1 MKNFHII
8 LASILIL
15 SGVGFA
21 PIVYAEEYAAGHEFT
36 SRQSFAEG
44 VQFGGGIEFDSA
56 YTFPAWTFFSG
67 AHEFTG
73 DTVHQFTENGIIFG
87 DGSGIVFSTGIPAT
101 FGECADFSGGLV
113 KDGLVAGKIT
123 IANTY
128 DECTMFAAKQE
139 FTVFQNF
146 EKYNHF
152 NDSTIFSAD
161 QTFKEGTT
169 FGPGS
174 IFTVGQE
181 LPAGTIPSQG
191 VIMNAVTCSD
201 TACVP
206 DAGDVIAPGEKFEAG
221 TDPAATYHK
230 VDPNNKTFEID
241 GLGLTMTFDTV
252 STNGTIKADLLDP
265 ASISGATLAGDTLT
279 MTLNDGDTKQ
289 SVGNVI
295 ELATGTASVSGN
307 ITITL
312 PYQQSEVGNIAEN
325 TLTAFHYVGGEWKK
339 ENNCTVDTAANTV
352 TCTVSSL
359 SPFSVG
365 DGSSS
370 GGGGATCAQCKILR
384 THGGFTIDDQ
394 TYTLVK
400 KYTEINTNEVKTGEP
415 VTITLSV
422 ANASGSPRV
431 TSAIVYMDV
440 HGSPNNYKHNPS
452 ISYSPSERDKINI
465 NDRGDLWTSVDV
477 DSEIVS
483 HPIHQTA
490 HRMNYNFTMIF
501 DKPMDTSHIVL
512 ETTNH
517 YGISE
522 VLYVIDA
529 LKVVENDASTYT
541 DDVGLQEESEPEV
554 VLQSAPVPEVVIE
567 PELVIDTEPAFMS
580 DVITSLEIIL
590 DPEPIPIVSAQPEQ
604 LQADPEPTTGLGNFN
619 FIWNIFSG
627 IFS

>member
-1 MKNFHII
+1 MKSFHII

-21 PIVYAEEYAAGHEFT
+21 PIVYAEEYEAGHVFT
-36 SRQSFAEG
+36 SEQSFAEG
-44 VQFGGGIEFDSA
+44 VQFGGGVDFGDTA

-73 DTVHQFTENGIIFG
+73 DTVHQFTGNGIIFG
-87 DGSGIVFSTGIPAT
+87 DGSGIVFSTGMPTI

-128 DECTMFAAKQE
+128 DECTMFAAEQE
-139 FTVFQNF
+139 FTVPQNF

-152 NDSTIFSAD
+152 SDTTIFSVG

-206 DAGDVIAPGEKFEAG
+206 DAEDVIAPGEKFEAG
-221 TDPAATYHK
+221 IDPAATFHN
-230 VDPNNKTFEID
+230 VRSNDKTFEID

-265 ASISGATLAGDTLT
+265 ASVSGASLNGDTLT
-279 MTLNDGDTKQ
+279 MTLNDGSEKQ
-289 SVGNVI
+289 SIGNVI
-295 ELATGTASVSGN
+295 ELATDTASVSGN

-312 PYQQSEVGNIAEN
+312 PYQQSELGDIAED
-325 TLTAFHYVGGEWKK
+325 TLTAFHYVGGQWKK
-339 ENNCTVDTAANTV
+339 ESNCTVDTAANTV

-370 GGGGATCAQCKILR
+370 SSGASCTQCKVLR
-384 THGGFTIDDQ
+384 THEGFAINDQ

-400 KYTEINTNEVKTGEP
+400 KYNDIDTNVVKTGEP

-422 ANASGSPRV
+422 PNSDGASRI
-431 TSAIVYMDV
+431 TSMIVYMDV
-440 HGSPNNYKHNPS
+440 YGSPNNYKHSPS
-452 ISYSPSERDKINI
+452 ISYSINIRDKVAISDHN
-465 NDRGDLWTSVDV
+465 GLWSSADV
-477 DSEIVS
+477 ESEDVQ
-483 HPIHQTA
+483 HPVHQATW
-490 HRMNYNFTMIF
+490 RTNYTFTMIF
-501 DKPMDTSHIVL
+501 DKPMEGSHIVT
-512 ETTNH
+512 EATNH
-517 YGISE
+517 YGIPE
-522 VLYVIDA
+522 VLYVLDA
-529 LKVVENDASTYT
+529 LDVVENEGNYVDE
-541 DDVGLQEESEPEV
+541 VELQEQPEPEVIIQNAPEPEV
-554 VLQSAPVPEVVIE
+554 VVEPKLVNDPEPV
-567 PELVIDTEPAFMS
+567 FMS
-580 DVITSLEIIL
+580 DAITSLELIL
-590 DPEPIPIVSAQPEQ
+590 DPEPIPAVSAEPEQ

-627 IFS
+627 LFS

>member
-1 MKNFHII
+1 MD
-8 LASILIL
+8 LI
-15 SGVGFA
+15 
-21 PIVYAEEYAAGHEFT
+21 
-36 SRQSFAEG
+36 
-44 VQFGGGIEFDSA
+44 
-56 YTFPAWTFFSG
+56 
-67 AHEFTG
+67 
-73 DTVHQFTENGIIFG
+73 
-87 DGSGIVFSTGIPAT
+87 
-101 FGECADFSGGLV
+101 
-113 KDGLVAGKIT
+113 AGKIT
-123 IANTY
+123 GINTY
-128 DECTMFAAKQE
+128 GECTMFADEQE
-139 FTVFQNF
+139 FAGSQNF

-152 NDSTIFSAD
+152 GDSTVFSVD

-181 LPAGTIPSQG
+181 LPAGTIPSHG

-221 TDPAATYHK
+221 IDPAATYHN
-230 VDPNNKTFEID
+230 VRSNDKTFEID

-265 ASISGATLAGDTLT
+265 ASVSGATLNGDTLT
-279 MTLNDGDTKQ
+279 MTLNDGSNKQ
-289 SVGNVI
+289 SIGNVI

-312 PYQQSEVGNIAEN
+312 PYQQSEVGNIAED

-339 ENNCTVDTAANTV
+339 ESNCTVDTAANTV

-370 GGGGATCAQCKILR
+370 SSGASCTQCKVLR
-384 THGGFTIDDQ
+384 THGGFAIDDQ

-400 KYTEINTNEVKTGEP
+400 KYSEIDTTEVKTGEP

-465 NDRGDLWTSVDV
+465 NDKGDLWTSVDV
-477 DSEIVS
+477 ESEIVS
-483 HPIHQTA
+483 HPVHQTA
-490 HRMNYNFTMIF
+490 WRMNYTFTMIF

-522 VLYVIDA
+522 VLFVTSA

-541 DDVGLQEESEPEV
+541 DDVKLQEESEPKV
-554 VLQSAPVPEVVIE
+554 VLQSVPEPEVVIE
-567 PELVIDTEPAFMS
+567 PELVIDTEPVFMS